1 MNFYMMSQILIVDDH
16 SIVRT
21 GIKMLLEG
29 QPDVSADEADDG
41 RAALKRIKER
51 RYDLILLDINMPGI
65 DCSQLINA
73 ILSFNPDLNI
83 LIFSMNEEELFA
95 RHYLKLGVKG
105 FLSKRS
111 SQDEIL
117 YAIKQVLGGKRY
129 ISRELAEML
138 GDQMNGSKHENPFR
152 TLSQRE
158 LTVVGYLLKG
168 NKISEIGELMKLHAS
183 TISTYRNRI
192 FEKLNIKSLIDLTE
206 LARIHQFSVN

>member
-1 MNFYMMSQILIVDDH
+1 MFKILIVDDH

-29 QPDVSADEADDG
+29 QLDMSADEAEDG
-41 RAALKRIKER
+41 RVALNRIKEKK
-51 RYDLILLDINMPGI
+51 YDLILLDINMPGI

-73 ILSFNPDLNI
+73 ILSFNPDLCI

-111 SQDEIL
+111 SPDEII
-117 YAIKQVLGGKRY
+117 YAIKQVLNGKRY

-138 GDQMNGSKHENPFR
+138 GDQMDGIKNENPFGM
-152 TLSQRE
+152 LSQRE

-168 NKISEIGELMKLHAS
+168 NKISEIGELMHLHAS
-183 TISTYRNRI
+183 TVSTYRNRI

-206 LARIHQFSVN
+206 LARIHHFSIN

>member
-1 MNFYMMSQILIVDDH
+1 MSQILIVDDH

-29 QPDVSADEADDG
+29 QLSVSADEADDG
-41 RAALKRIKER
+41 RVALKRIKEKK
-51 RYDLILLDINMPGI
+51 YDLILLDINMPGI

-73 ILSFNPDLNI
+73 ILNFDAELNI

-111 SQDEIL
+111 SPDEIM
-117 YAIKQVLGGKRY
+117 YAIKKVLDGKRY
-129 ISRELAEML
+129 ISRELAEIL
-138 GDQMNGSKHENPFR
+138 GDQLDGFKNENPFG

-168 NKISEIGELMKLHAS
+168 TKISEIGELMNLHAS

-192 FEKLNIKSLIDLTE
+192 YEKLNIKSLIDLTE
-206 LARIHQFSVN
+206 LARIHNFSTN

>member
-1 MNFYMMSQILIVDDH
+1 MSQILIVDDH

-21 GIKMLLEG
+21 GIKVLLEA
-29 QPDVSADEADDG
+29 QLNMSADEADDG
-41 RAALKRIKER
+41 RAALKLIKER
-51 RYDLILLDINMPGI
+51 KYDLILLDINMPGM

-73 ILSFNPDLNI
+73 VLSFDPDSSI

-111 SQDEIL
+111 SPDEII
-117 YAIKQVLGGKRY
+117 YAIRQVLSGKRY

-138 GDQMNGSKHENPFR
+138 GDQMNGHKNENPFR

-158 LTVVGYLLKG
+158 LTVVSYLLKG
-168 NKISEIGELMKLHAS
+168 NKISEIGDLMNLHAS

-206 LARIHQFSVN
+206 LARIHHFSIN

>member
-1 MNFYMMSQILIVDDH
+1 MSQILIVDDH

-21 GIKMLLEG
+21 GIKVLLEA
-29 QPDVSADEADDG
+29 QLNMPADEAEDG
-41 RAALKRIKER
+41 RAALKLIKEKK
-51 RYDLILLDINMPGI
+51 YDLILLDINMPGM

-73 ILSFNPDLNI
+73 VLSFDPDSSI

-111 SQDEIL
+111 SPEEII
-117 YAIKQVLGGKRY
+117 YAIRQVLSGKRY
-129 ISRELAEML
+129 ISRELAEIL
-138 GDQMNGSKHENPFR
+138 GDQMNGHKNENPFQ

-158 LTVVGYLLKG
+158 LTVVSYLLKG
-168 NKISEIGELMKLHAS
+168 NKISEIGELMNLHAS

-206 LARIHQFSVN
+206 LARIHHFSIN

>member
-1 MNFYMMSQILIVDDH
+1 MSQILIVDDH

-21 GIKMLLEG
+21 GIKVLLEA
-29 QPDVSADEADDG
+29 QLNMSADEADDG
-41 RAALKRIKER
+41 RAALKLIKDR
-51 RYDLILLDINMPGI
+51 KYDLILLDINMPGM

-73 ILSFNPDLNI
+73 VLSFDPDSNI

-111 SQDEIL
+111 SPDEII
-117 YAIKQVLGGKRY
+117 YAIRQVLSGKRY

-138 GDQMNGSKHENPFR
+138 GDQMNGHKNENPFL

-158 LTVVGYLLKG
+158 LTVVSYLLKG
-168 NKISEIGELMKLHAS
+168 NKISEIGDLMNLHAS

-206 LARIHQFSVN
+206 LARIHHFSIN

>member
-1 MNFYMMSQILIVDDH
+1 MSQILIVDDH

-29 QPDVSADEADDG
+29 QLNMAADEADGG
-41 RAALKRIKER
+41 RAALARIKEKK
-51 RYDLILLDINMPGI
+51 YDLILLDINMPGM

-73 ILSFNPDLNI
+73 VLNFDPELSI

-111 SQDEIL
+111 TPDEIM
-117 YAIKQVLGGKRY
+117 YAIKQVLSGKRY
-129 ISRELAEML
+129 ISRELAEIV
-138 GDQMNGSKHENPFR
+138 GDQLNGFKNENPFG

-168 NKISEIGELMKLHAS
+168 SKISEIGELMNLHAS

-206 LARIHQFSVN
+206 LARIHNFSIN

>member
-1 MNFYMMSQILIVDDH
+1 MSQILIVDDH

-29 QPDVSADEADDG
+29 QLNMVADEAEDG
-41 RAALKRIKER
+41 RAALNRIKEKK
-51 RYDLILLDINMPGI
+51 YDLILLDINMPGI

-73 ILSFNPDLNI
+73 VLSYDPDISI

-111 SQDEIL
+111 SPDEII
-117 YAIKQVLGGKRY
+117 YAIKQVLSGKRY
-129 ISRELAEML
+129 ISRELAEIL
-138 GDQMNGSKHENPFR
+138 GDQMNGPKHENPFQS
-152 TLSQRE
+152 LSQRE

-168 NKISEIGELMKLHAS
+168 NKISEIGELMNLHAS

-192 FEKLNIKSLIDLTE
+192 FEKLTIKSLIDLTE
-206 LARIHQFSVN
+206 LARIHNFSIN